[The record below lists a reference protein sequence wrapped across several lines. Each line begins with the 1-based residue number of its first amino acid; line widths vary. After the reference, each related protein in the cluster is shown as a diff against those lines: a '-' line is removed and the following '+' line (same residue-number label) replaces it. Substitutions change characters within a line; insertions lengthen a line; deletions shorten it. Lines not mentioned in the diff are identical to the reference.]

1 MTDDSAHCA
10 GEGLVPMMVRE
21 AAETLGL
28 EVLTGSE
35 GLEREIT
42 GGYASDLLSDVM
54 AHSQAGNLWVTL
66 QTHRNVIAVATLKDL
81 AAVVLVNGR
90 EPDAETLTAARQ
102 EKVPVLAS
110 QLPAFELVGR
120 LYQMGIRGT
129 S

>member
-1 MTDDSAHCA
+1 
-10 GEGLVPMMVRE
+10 MMVRE

-28 EVLTGSE
+28 EVLTESE